1 MNDYYIITGTSSGLG
16 LAFAQQ
22 LLEQG
27 KLVCSISRKEND
39 SIKALK
45 KHENFHHYNCDLANE
60 EQLDQTLKTLFEAI
74 ELASLNSITLI
85 NNAGTIQPIGNVGT
99 NSSIDISNS
108 IDTNLKAPI
117 QIAEHFIRVT
127 QSSPIQK
134 FILNISSGAGRKPYA
149 GWASYCAAKAGLD
162 LFTACIGVEQE
173 LEKHPVKVISF
184 APGVVDTN
192 MQVTIRK
199 TPKETFNSVNR
210 FIDLKENGQLLTPK
224 FVAHKLLELL
234 PSNKTV
240 GGELYDIRDFI
251 QEKQ

>member
-1 MNDYYIITGTSSGLG
+1 MKDYYLITGTSSGLG

-27 KLVCSISRKEND
+27 NVVCSISRKEKD

-45 KHENFHHYNCDLANE
+45 KDDNFHHYNCDLANE
-60 EQLDQTLKTLFEAI
+60 EQLNQTLITIFEAI
-74 ELASLNSITLI
+74 ELVSLNSITLI
-85 NNAGTIQPIGNVGT
+85 NNAGTIHPIGNVGT
-99 NSSIDISNS
+99 NSAEEVSNS

-117 QIAEHFIRVT
+117 QIAEYFIRVT
-127 QSSPIQK
+127 QSSPVQK
-134 FILNISSGAGRKPYA
+134 HILNISSGAGRKPYA

-173 LEKHPVKVISF
+173 QEKYPVKVISF

-199 TPKETFNSVNR
+199 TPKETFDSVNR
-210 FIDLKENGQLLTPK
+210 FIDLKENGQLLPPK

-234 PSNKTV
+234 PSNKTI